1 MVGAA
6 KRPRA
11 LVKETAEADSN
22 LWVFFMG
29 VRVWEVRK
37 GPGGC

>member
-11 LVKETAEADSN
+11 LMKETTEADSN
-22 LWVFFMG
+22 LWVFFIG
-29 VRVWEVRK
+29 VRV
-37 GPGGC
+37 